1 MLRRPILIK
10 ITGMRRSGIEVVPAS
25 PMKKILIIAAVFLF
39 IVVLTNLANRV
50 PAEGAM
56 GTSFSLKA
64 QTVVACSQNEIV
76 LVDPHQKA
84 TRLDKDAS
92 WPTCDA
98 FRANQVQDFYLSRG
112 AKTHFLG
119 FEKTAWWRKAM

>member
-1 MLRRPILIK
+1 
-10 ITGMRRSGIEVVPAS
+10 
-25 PMKKILIIAAVFLF
+25 MKRILIIAAVFLF

-50 PAEGAM
+50 PSEGAS

-64 QTVVACSQNEIV
+64 QKVVACSSNEIV

-92 WPTCDA
+92 WPDCA
-98 FRANQVQDFYLSRG
+98 KFEGNQVQDFYLSRG
-112 AKTHFLG
+112 EKTHFLG
-119 FEKTAWWRKAM
+119 FEKSAWWRKAM

>member
-1 MLRRPILIK
+1 MKRILI
-10 ITGMRRSGIEVVPAS
+10 VAV
-25 PMKKILIIAAVFLF
+25 VFLF

-50 PAEGAM
+50 PADVS

-64 QTVVACSQNEIV
+64 QKVVACSANEIV
-76 LVDPHQKA
+76 LVDPHHTA
-84 TRLDKDAS
+84 TRLDKDDS
-92 WPTCDA
+92 WPDCSS
-98 FRANQVQDFYLSRG
+98 FQGSQVQDFYLSRG